1 MNNDETGIDTIVLG
15 SSKDDDTIT
24 LSDIFNFDNNDT
36 ITLTDYNYNSPLSTS
51 LSTDYSYSATLGT
64 PTSITSGGS
73 GATLTTTTG
82 GGLLW
87 NNPTYTATASP
98 YTYTTGA
105 PGTISAGG
113 NWTTYNNQPQVLKVS
128 GNAEFEGE
136 VTIKGVKLD
145 ERLTA
150 IEERLGILRPN
161 NDLEGKWEKLKKLGE
176 EYRKLEQEIL
186 EGENIWNMLKK

>member
-36 ITLTDYNYNSPLSTS
+36 ITLTDYNYSSPLSTS
-51 LSTDYSYSATLGT
+51 LSTDYSYTATLGT
-64 PTSITSGGS
+64 PTSVNSGGS

-82 GGLLW
+82 GGLMW
-87 NNPTYTATASP
+87 GNVGGP
-98 YTYTTGA
+98 YTYTGA
-105 PGTISAGG
+105 PGTLTSAGG
-113 NWTTYNNQPQVLKVS
+113 NWTTYNNQPQVLKVT

-136 VTIKGVKLD
+136 VSIKGVKLD
-145 ERLTA
+145 ERLNA

-186 EGENIWNMLKK
+186 EGENIWDMLKK